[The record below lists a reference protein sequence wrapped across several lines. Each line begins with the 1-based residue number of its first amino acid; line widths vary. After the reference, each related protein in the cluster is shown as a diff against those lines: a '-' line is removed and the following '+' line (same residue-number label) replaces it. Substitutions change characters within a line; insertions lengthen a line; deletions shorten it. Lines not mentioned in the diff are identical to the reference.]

1 MFLRFSGADRTS
13 ARTRVARDSI
23 LAGSAALLMLGA
35 APVFV
40 PHAHAQTQA
49 VPTRDGMPSLA
60 PLVDRVAP
68 AVVNVAV
75 KSKAEMPD
83 TSGIP
88 PQLRPFFGIP
98 NDDGDEQGQRPG
110 QRPRAPRERALN
122 SVGSGVIIDKDK
134 GYILTNHHVID
145 KATEVFVTLKDGREL
160 AAKIIGSDEG
170 TDVGLLQV
178 EAKNLIAAPLGD
190 STQLKVGDYVVAIGN
205 PFGLGGTVTAGI
217 VSATGR
223 AGMGI
228 EGFEDFIQTDASINP
243 GNSGGPLVNL
253 RGEVIGINTAILGGR
268 GNIGIGFAI
277 PSHMVTA
284 VVSQLATTGKVNRGM
299 IGVQITDILPE
310 MARNLGLENTQG
322 AFVSSLVP
330 GSPAQAAGVKAGD
343 VITAVDGKPV
353 RTSQDLK
360 NRLGLMTVGTSVDLA
375 INRDGKKVNVKVAIG
390 KTPNDNKQ
398 EASATDMP
406 NREGLDGASFDDV
419 DPSDKQRGVRVTE
432 VQRNSSAWTIGLRPR
447 DLIVAVNRT
456 PIKSLEELTA
466 ALKTSLRQT
475 VLSIRRGEGASAEDF
490 RVILP

>member
-1 MFLRFSGADRTS
+1 MYLRSSGTDRAS
-13 ARTRVARDSI
+13 ARTRVVRDSI
-23 LAGSAALLMLGA
+23 VAGTAALLMLGA

-40 PHAHAQTQA
+40 PQAHAQS
-49 VPTRDGMPSLA
+49 VPTRDGVPSLA

-98 NDDGDEQGQRPG
+98 NDEGDEQGQQRPG
-110 QRPRAPRERALN
+110 QRKAPRERQLN

-160 AAKIIGSDEG
+160 QAKIIGSDEG

-178 EAKNLIAAPLGD
+178 EAKNLTAAPLGD
-190 STQLKVGDYVVAIGN
+190 STQLRVGDYVVAIGN

-277 PSHMVTA
+277 PAHMVTA
-284 VVSQLATTGKVNRGM
+284 VVSQLAATGKVNRGV
-299 IGVQITDILPE
+299 IGVSITDILPE
-310 MARNLGLENTQG
+310 MAKNLGLENTQG
-322 AFVSSLVP
+322 AFVNALVP

-360 NRLGLMTVGTSVDLA
+360 NRLGLMTVGTSVELA
-375 INRDGKKVNVKVAIG
+375 VNRDGKKMNIKVAIG
-390 KTPNDNKQ
+390 KSPTDKK
-398 EASATDMP
+398 EAAVTDLP

-432 VQRNSSAWTIGLRPR
+432 VQRNSAAWTIGLRPR
-447 DLIVAVNRT
+447 DLIVAINRT
-456 PIKSLEELTA
+456 PVKSFEEFTT

-475 VLSIRRGEGASAEDF
+475 VLSIRRGEGATAEDF

>member
-1 MFLRFSGADRTS
+1 MYLRFSGADRAS
-13 ARTRVARDSI
+13 ARTRAVRDSI
-23 LAGSAALLMLGA
+23 LAGTAALLMLGA

-40 PHAHAQTQA
+40 PQAHAQA
-49 VPTRDGMPSLA
+49 VPTRDGVPSLA

-98 NDDGDEQGQRPG
+98 NDDGDEQRPG
-110 QRPRAPRERALN
+110 QRPRAPRERQLN

-178 EAKNLIAAPLGD
+178 EAKNLTAAPLGD
-190 STQLKVGDYVVAIGN
+190 STQLRVGDYVVAIGN

-284 VVSQLATTGKVNRGM
+284 VVSQLASTGKVNRGM
-299 IGVQITDILPE
+299 IGVSITDILPE
-310 MARNLGLENTQG
+310 MAKNLGLENTQG

-360 NRLGLMTVGTSVDLA
+360 NRLGLMTVGTSVELA
-375 INRDGKKVNVKVAIG
+375 VNRDGKKMDIKVAIG
-390 KTPNDNKQ
+390 KTPNSKSEQ
-398 EASATDMP
+398 AAATAAEMP

-419 DPSDKQRGVRVTE
+419 DPSDKQRGVRVTD
-432 VQRNSSAWTIGLRPR
+432 VTRNSAAWTIGFRPR
-447 DLIVAVNRT
+447 DLVVAVNRT
-456 PIKSLEELTA
+456 PVKSLEEFTT

-475 VLSIRRGEGASAEDF
+475 VLSIRRGEGATAEDF

>member
-1 MFLRFSGADRTS
+1 MYLRSSGTDRAS
-13 ARTRVARDSI
+13 ARTRVVRDSI
-23 LAGSAALLMLGA
+23 VAGTAALLMLGA

-40 PHAHAQTQA
+40 PQAHAQS
-49 VPTRDGMPSLA
+49 VPTRDGVPSLA

-98 NDDGDEQGQRPG
+98 NDEGDEQGQQRPG
-110 QRPRAPRERALN
+110 QRKAPRERQLN

-160 AAKIIGSDEG
+160 QAKIIGSDEG

-178 EAKNLIAAPLGD
+178 EAKNLTAAPLGD
-190 STQLKVGDYVVAIGN
+190 STQLRVGDYVVAIGN

-277 PSHMVTA
+277 PTHMVTA
-284 VVSQLATTGKVNRGM
+284 VVSQLAATGKVNRGV
-299 IGVQITDILPE
+299 IGVSITDILPE
-310 MARNLGLENTQG
+310 MAKNLGLENTQG
-322 AFVSSLVP
+322 AFVNALVP

-360 NRLGLMTVGTSVDLA
+360 NRLGLMTVGTSVELA
-375 INRDGKKVNVKVAIG
+375 VNRDGKKMNIKVAIG
-390 KTPNDNKQ
+390 KSPTDKK
-398 EASATDMP
+398 EAAVTDLP

-432 VQRNSSAWTIGLRPR
+432 VQRNSAAWTIGLRPR
-447 DLIVAVNRT
+447 DLIVAINRT
-456 PIKSLEELTA
+456 PVKSLEEFTT

-475 VLSIRRGEGASAEDF
+475 VLSIRRGEGATAEDF